1 MLCWMTREIRERQDE
16 GGEPNT
22 LSAFPEAVCW
32 VPAMSYLPVPGPG
45 KNSPSANVYSANAQ
59 AR

>member
-1 MLCWMTREIRERQDE
+1 MTREIRERQDE